1 MTTNIGIEIENVS
14 KDYRIG
20 KSRVSIFENLTMTV
34 PDNDFLAIMGP
45 SGSGKSTILNLIGG
59 IDTVDEGTVRV
70 GDVVVS
76 ELGDRALTQWRSV
89 NIGFIFQFYNLMPML
104 TAAENVELPLLL
116 TPLSRRERHERVN
129 TILEVV
135 GLDDRHNHLP
145 TELSGGQQQRVG
157 IARAVASDPRIIL
170 CDEPTGDLDRA
181 SASEILE
188 ILRMLNH
195 ELGKTIVMVTHDESA
210 TRMAKRTLLLDKGNF
225 VAQEA
230 PQCA

>member
-1 MTTNIGIEIENVS
+1 MTANIGIEIENVS
-14 KDYRIG
+14 KGYRIG

-70 GDVVVS
+70 GDVIVS

-116 TPLSRRERHERVN
+116 TPLSRRERRERVN

-210 TRMAKRTLLLDKGNF
+210 TRVAKRTLLLDKGNF
-225 VAQEA
+225 VAPEV